1 MSGSTVQPS
10 WNPVTD
16 WQLLFQ
22 YHFMHNA
29 FLAGTIIAVVAGAAG
44 YFLVLRAQ
52 AFAGHALAHIGFA
65 GAAGALLLG
74 VSPVAGLMTAGVA
87 AALGMSALDVG
98 SGRTGARSVNV
109 VTIGTVYTF
118 FLGLGL
124 LFLQLYSGQAENAY
138 SILFGAVLGISD
150 QDVQVVEVT
159 AAFTLV
165 ALALVARPL
174 LFSSID
180 PDVAAARG
188 VPVRLLGAGFLVLLA
203 FAVAQAVQVVGVL
216 LIFAL
221 LVAPAATAQQLTAR
235 PSAAIALSIVL
246 SVVFTWLGTSI
257 GYFAPYAV
265 VGFYITSLAF
275 GTYLAVRLIVAG
287 RRWSDRRHVRVAT
300 RAAA

>member
-1 MSGSTVQPS
+1 VPGSTVQPS
-10 WNPVTD
+10 WNPVAD

-22 YHFMHNA
+22 YHFMQNA

-44 YFLVLRAQ
+44 YFMVLRGQ
-52 AFAGHALAHIGFA
+52 AFAGHALAHIGFS

-74 VSPVAGLMTAGVA
+74 ISPIAGLLAAGVA
-87 AALGMSALDVG
+87 AALGMSALDLG
-98 SGRTGARSVNV
+98 GPRGRIGNV

-138 SILFGAVLGISD
+138 SILFGAVLGIGD
-150 QDVQVVEVT
+150 QDVQVVELAAVVT
-159 AAFTLV
+159 AGTL
-165 ALALVARPL
+165 LLIGRPL
-174 LFSSID
+174 LFASID

-188 VPVRLLGAGFLVLLA
+188 VPVRLLETGFLILLA

-221 LVAPAATAQQLTAR
+221 LVAPAATAQQLTAS
-235 PSAAIALSIVL
+235 PSAAIGLSIVL
-246 SVVFTWLGTSI
+246 SLLFTWAGLSI
-257 GYFAPYAV
+257 AYFAPYAV

-275 GTYLAVRLIVAG
+275 GTYLLVRLLVTVRRRAG
-287 RRWSDRRHVRVAT
+287 RRTLSLAS